1 MVITNEQKEEKTVN
15 IYITSQMQDISKQ
28 AELYEFEVKRYTDLG
43 YTINTFILPEYEEMP
58 ENVKQY
64 YNKLC
69 ASRALI
75 EDIVVDKSLSVL
87 VNTLFQVVYQHIAD
101 FDKEDWKK
109 IVGDVISKTISM
121 SDETVD
127 KIVSLNDKIRKK

>member
-15 IYITSQMQDISKQ
+15 IYVTSQMQDISKQ
-28 AELYEFEVKRYTDLG
+28 AELYEFEVKRYTDLD

-58 ENVKQY
+58 EHVKQY

-75 EDIVVDKSLSVL
+75 EEIVVDKSLSVL
-87 VNTLFQVVYQHIAD
+87 VHTLFQVVYQRIAD

-109 IVGDVISKTISM
+109 IVGDVIGKSISM
-121 SDETVD
+121 SNGTVD
-127 KIVSLNDKIRKK
+127 KILSMNDKLKKK

>member
-15 IYITSQMQDISKQ
+15 IYVTSQMQDISKQ

-87 VNTLFQVVYQHIAD
+87 VNTLFQVVYQRIAD

>member
-15 IYITSQMQDISKQ
+15 IYVTSQMQDISKQ